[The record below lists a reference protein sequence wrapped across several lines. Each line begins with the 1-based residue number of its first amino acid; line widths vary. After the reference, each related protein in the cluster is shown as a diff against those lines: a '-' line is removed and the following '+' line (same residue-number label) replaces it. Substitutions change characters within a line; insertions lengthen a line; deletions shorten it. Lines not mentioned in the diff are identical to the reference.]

1 MTDAKPKAQAKLP
14 SPPFHAIP
22 GLPNFRDAG
31 GYPIDAQPGRILR
44 PGVVFRSAEP
54 SRLTDDGVTRL
65 QDLGIT
71 HVYDLRSTIE
81 LKRLAQAGTNCDVRE
96 WLGAQRIFVPVFRD
110 QDYGPEAI
118 ALRYRN
124 YSSDSTEGFTK
135 AYIDILRTAS
145 EPNHPSDPFRT
156 ILSHLA
162 TLKLPSPMLIHCTAG
177 KDRTGVICAI
187 ILSLCGVSD
196 EVVAHEYSL
205 TDIGLQGRREEIIN
219 HLLTTEALKGN
230 LEGARRMIS
239 SPYVIAPR
247 VSFVPHLSDMT
258 SFANTANAETRKE
271 SMLATLAKLREQ
283 YGSIEAYVQ
292 NRCRLSAEAINR
304 IRSNLTVDVSD
315 EHQAVDW
322 VSHSN
327 CLI

>member
-1 MTDAKPKAQAKLP
+1 MTDTNPKAEAKLP

-54 SRLTDDGVTRL
+54 SRLTDDGVTCL
-65 QDLGIT
+65 QDLSIT

-81 LKRLAQAGTNCDVRE
+81 LKRLAHAGTSCDVRE
-96 WLGAQRIFVPVFRD
+96 WPGAQRIFVPVFRD

-124 YSSDSTEGFTK
+124 YSSDSTDGFTK
-135 AYIDILRTAS
+135 AYTDILRTAS
-145 EPNHPSDPFRT
+145 EPDHPNDPFRT

-162 TLKLPSPMLIHCTAG
+162 NPKPPSPMLVHCTAG

-187 ILSLCGVSD
+187 ILSLCGVAD

-205 TDIGLQGRREEIIN
+205 TDVGLQDRREEIVN
-219 HLLTTEALKGN
+219 HLLATEALKGN
-230 LEGARRMIS
+230 FEGARRMIS
-239 SPYVIAPR
+239 SP
-247 VSFVPHLSDMT
+247 
-258 SFANTANAETRKE
+258 KE
-271 SMLATLAKLREQ
+271 SMLATLAKLREE

-292 NRCRLSAEAINR
+292 NRCRLSAEAIAR
-304 IRSNLTVDVSD
+304 IRSNLIVDVSD
-315 EHQAVDW
+315 EYQAVDW

-327 CLI
+327 CLH

>member
-239 SPYVIAPR
+239 SP
-247 VSFVPHLSDMT
+247 
-258 SFANTANAETRKE
+258 KE

>member
-1 MTDAKPKAQAKLP
+1 MTDTNPKAEVKLP
-14 SPPFHAIP
+14 SPPFHTIP

-81 LKRLAQAGTNCDVRE
+81 LKRLAHAGTSCDVRE
-96 WLGAQRIFVPVFRD
+96 WPGAQRVFVPVFRD

-124 YSSDSTEGFTK
+124 YSSDSTDGFTK
-135 AYIDILRTAS
+135 AYTDILRTAS
-145 EPNHPSDPFRT
+145 ESDHPNDPFRT

-162 TLKLPSPMLIHCTAG
+162 TPKPPSPMLVHCTAG

-187 ILSLCGVSD
+187 ILCLCGVAD

-205 TDIGLQGRREEIIN
+205 TDVGLQDRREEIVN
-219 HLLTTEALKGN
+219 HLLATEALKGN
-230 LEGARRMIS
+230 FEGARRMIS
-239 SPYVIAPR
+239 SP
-247 VSFVPHLSDMT
+247 
-258 SFANTANAETRKE
+258 KE
-271 SMLATLAKLREQ
+271 SMLATLAKLREE

-292 NRCRLSAEAINR
+292 NRCRLSAEAIAR
-304 IRSNLTVDVSD
+304 IRSNLIVDVSD
-315 EHQAVDW
+315 EYQAVDW

-327 CLI
+327 CLH

>member
-1 MTDAKPKAQAKLP
+1 MTYANARAKAELP
-14 SPPFHAIP
+14 SPPFHTIP

-54 SRLTDDGVTRL
+54 SRLTDKGITCL

-81 LKRLAQAGTNCDVRE
+81 LKRLAQAGASCDVRE
-96 WLGAQRIFVPVFRD
+96 WPGAQRVFVPVFRD

-124 YSSDSTEGFTK
+124 YSSNGIEGFTK
-135 AYIDILRTAS
+135 AYTDILRTAS
-145 EPNHPSDPFRT
+145 EPDHPNDPFRT

-162 TLKLPSPMLIHCTAG
+162 TPKPPSPILVHCTAG
-177 KDRTGVICAI
+177 KDRTGVICAL

-205 TDIGLQGRREEIIN
+205 TDIGLQDRREEIVN
-219 HLLTTEALKGN
+219 HLLATEALKGN
-230 LEGARRMIS
+230 PEGARRMIG
-239 SPYVIAPR
+239 SP
-247 VSFVPHLSDMT
+247 
-258 SFANTANAETRKE
+258 KE
-271 SMLATLAKLREQ
+271 SMLATLAKLRED
-283 YGSIEAYVQ
+283 YGSVEAYVQ
-292 NRCRLSAEAINR
+292 TRCRLSAEAIDQ
-304 IRSNLTVDVSD
+304 IRSNLTVEVSD
-315 EHQAVDW
+315 GHQVVDW
-322 VSHSN
+322 VSHSKY
-327 CLI
+327 LL

>member
-96 WLGAQRIFVPVFRD
+96 WPGAQRIFVPVFRD

-135 AYIDILRTAS
+135 AYIDILRTGS

-239 SPYVIAPR
+239 SP
-247 VSFVPHLSDMT
+247 
-258 SFANTANAETRKE
+258 KE
-271 SMLATLAKLREQ
+271 SMLATLAKLREE

-322 VSHSN
+322 VSHSS

>member
-1 MTDAKPKAQAKLP
+1 MTDANPKAGAKLP
-14 SPPFHAIP
+14 SPPFHTIP

-81 LKRLAQAGTNCDVRE
+81 LKRLAQAGTSCNVRD
-96 WLGAQRIFVPVFRD
+96 WPGAQRVFVPVFRD
-110 QDYGPEAI
+110 EDYGPEAI

-135 AYIDILRTAS
+135 AYTDILRTAS
-145 EPNHPSDPFRT
+145 EPDHPNDPFRT

-162 TLKLPSPMLIHCTAG
+162 TPNPPSPMLIHCTAG

-187 ILSLCGVSD
+187 ILSLCGVAD

-205 TDIGLQGRREEIIN
+205 TNIGLQDRREEIVN
-219 HLLTTEALKGN
+219 HLLATEALKGN
-230 LEGARRMIS
+230 LQGVRRMIS
-239 SPYVIAPR
+239 SP
-247 VSFVPHLSDMT
+247 
-258 SFANTANAETRKE
+258 KE
-271 SMLATLAKLREQ
+271 SMLATLAKLREE

-292 NRCRLSAEAINR
+292 NRCRVSAEAIDK
-304 IRSNLTVDVSD
+304 IRSNLVVDISD
-315 EHQAVDW
+315 EHQALDW
-322 VSHSN
+322 ISHSKY
-327 CLI
+327 LL

>member
-1 MTDAKPKAQAKLP
+1 MTDLEPKVKVKLP

-31 GYPIDAQPGRILR
+31 GYPINAQPGRILR

-54 SRLTDDGVTRL
+54 SRLTDDGVVCL

-81 LKRLAQAGTNCDVRE
+81 LKRLAQAGANCDVRE
-96 WLGAQRIFVPVFRD
+96 WPGAQRVFVPVFRD

-124 YSSDSTEGFTK
+124 YSSNGTEGFTK
-135 AYIDILRTAS
+135 AYTDILRTAS
-145 EPNHPSDPFRT
+145 EPDHPDDPFRT

-162 TLKLPSPMLIHCTAG
+162 TTEAPSPFLVHCTAG
-177 KDRTGVICAI
+177 KDRTGVICAL

-205 TDIGLQGRREEIIN
+205 TDIGLQDRREEIVN
-219 HLLTTEALKGN
+219 HLLATDALKGN
-230 LEGARRMIS
+230 PEGARRMVG
-239 SPYVIAPR
+239 SPYVPAPLP
-247 VSFVPHLSDMT
+247 SPHDVHFRAKSVDVK
-258 SFANTANAETRKE
+258 TRKE
-271 SMLATLAKLREQ
+271 SMLATLAKLRED
-283 YGSIEAYVQ
+283 YGSVEAYVR
-292 NRCRLSAEAINR
+292 NRCRMSAEAISQ
-304 IRSNLTVDVSD
+304 IRSNLTVHIADGFQV
-315 EHQAVDW
+315 VDW
-322 VSHSN
+322 VSHTKH
-327 CLI
+327 LL

>member
-1 MTDAKPKAQAKLP
+1 MTDANPKAQAKLP

-31 GYPIDAQPGRILR
+31 GYPIDAQPGCILR

-54 SRLTDDGVTRL
+54 SRLTDDGITRL

-71 HVYDLRSTIE
+71 HVFDLRSTIE
-81 LKRLAQAGTNCDVRE
+81 LKRLAQAGTSCDVRE
-96 WLGAQRIFVPVFRD
+96 WPGAQRVFVPVFRD

-135 AYIDILRTAS
+135 AYTDILRTAS
-145 EPNHPSDPFRT
+145 EPDHPNDPFRT

-162 TLKLPSPMLIHCTAG
+162 TPNPPSPMLIHCTAG

-187 ILSLCGVSD
+187 ILSLCGVAD
-196 EVVAHEYSL
+196 EVIAHEYSL
-205 TDIGLQGRREEIIN
+205 TDIGLQDRREEIAN
-219 HLLTTEALKGN
+219 HLLATEALKGN
-230 LEGARRMIS
+230 LEGVRRMIS
-239 SPYVIAPR
+239 SPYV
-247 VSFVPHLSDMT
+247 
-258 SFANTANAETRKE
+258 KE
-271 SMLATLAKLREQ
+271 SMLATLAKLREE
-283 YGSIEAYVQ
+283 YGSIETYVQ
-292 NRCRLSAEAINR
+292 NRCRLSAEAIDR
-304 IRSNLTVDVSD
+304 IRSNLIVDISD
-315 EHQAVDW
+315 EHQALDW

-327 CLI
+327 YLL

>member
-1 MTDAKPKAQAKLP
+1 MTESKPKADAKLP
-14 SPPFHAIP
+14 SPPFHTIP

-54 SRLTDDGVTRL
+54 SRLTDEGVTRL
-65 QDLGIT
+65 KDLGIT
-71 HVYDLRSTIE
+71 HIYDLRSTIE
-81 LKRLAQAGTNCDVRE
+81 LKRLAQAGTSCDARE
-96 WLGAQRIFVPVFRD
+96 WPGAQRVFVPVFRD

-135 AYIDILRTAS
+135 AYTDILRTAS
-145 EPNHPSDPFRT
+145 EPDHPNDPFRT

-162 TLKLPSPMLIHCTAG
+162 TPEPPSPMLVHCTAG

-205 TDIGLQGRREEIIN
+205 TDIGLQDRREEIVN
-219 HLLTTEALKGN
+219 HLLATDALKGN
-230 LEGARRMIS
+230 LEGVRRMIS
-239 SPYVIAPR
+239 SP
-247 VSFVPHLSDMT
+247 
-258 SFANTANAETRKE
+258 KE
-271 SMLATLAKLREQ
+271 SMLATLAKLREEF
-283 YGSIEAYVQ
+283 GSVDKYVQ
-292 NRCRLSAEAINR
+292 NRCRLSAEAIDR
-304 IRSNLTVDVSD
+304 IRCNLTVDVSD
-315 EHQAVDW
+315 KHRAVDW
-322 VSHSN
+322 VSHAN
-327 CLI
+327 YLI